1 MTALIGGLVAVA
13 LGLIGLGLWWQH
25 FLHLLAGGVPL
36 LLLLG
41 GALAVYL
48 GFEEAKDKFFKKPE
62 TPAYESPRVS
72 EAEVEKYKAE
82 VERLKSEI
90 EELKK
95 KQQPKKAAKAE

>member
-25 FLHLLAGGVPL
+25 FLSLLAGGIPL

-48 GFEEAKDKFFKKPE
+48 GFEEAKDKFFKKSEP
-62 TPAYESPRVS
+62 PPYEPPKVS
-72 EAEVEKYKAE
+72 ETDVEKYKEE

-95 KQQPKKAAKAE
+95 KKKPEKAEKTE